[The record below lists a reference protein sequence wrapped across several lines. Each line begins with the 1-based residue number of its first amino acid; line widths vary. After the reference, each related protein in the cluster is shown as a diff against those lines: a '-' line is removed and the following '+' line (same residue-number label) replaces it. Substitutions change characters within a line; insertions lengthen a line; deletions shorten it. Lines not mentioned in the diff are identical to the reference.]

1 MTVKYRLFAL
11 IASMMVVLA
20 ALACEEEKEPI
31 VFSDLNWT
39 SAQVQNRIAQY
50 IVEEGYGY
58 PTDVVFR
65 RHTSPAQ
72 RSAQRRHPGDDGDM
86 AAQPD

>member
-39 SAQVQNRIAQY
+39 SRPGAEQNRP
-50 IVEEGYGY
+50 VHRGRGL
-58 PTDVVFR
+58 R
-65 RHTSPAQ
+65 LSH
-72 RSAQRRHPGDDGDM
+72 
-86 AAQPD
+86 